1 MTYPTEMPET
11 KPQGAIFNP
20 GFLIFTSISL
30 FALAVLLAVVLQSTN
45 VFLFVL
51 CAAIL
56 PLVGTF
62 YPPIVLALFLISNL
76 LVPKLPLIPIKGYMV
91 PIRIEDVLL
100 SCALVSLLL
109 RRLFFKE
116 KSAPNLL
123 RGWMV
128 AFCVVS
134 CLSFLFGFFILG
146 SVPGAKIGFLFWL
159 RTPEYFAAIYLCLL
173 GVTNWKQY
181 RQMMVTLVV
190 TAALIGVYGI
200 LQELSL
206 VPIFNAMHQDSELVS
221 IQFFPGFGAE
231 RLFSTFAG
239 PYDLAGFYLMA
250 IPVFV
255 GLFVMATSHVAK
267 LLLASVLGLSLFC
280 FYLTYARNPL
290 AALIVVLAVCLW
302 LLGKRSWG
310 LILALLCVVPALLF
324 GGFAERLRSAV
335 DDPLAYYS
343 LGGRWVLGWANALAS
358 VARSPLLGTG
368 PASLSEDRMGVDGLY
383 FMLVGMW
390 GIVGLL
396 CFLALIGKAIHYQRD
411 CIRTSRNKMQRA
423 LSIGLFAGTF
433 GLLVNGLTIDT
444 FFSSKIALSYW
455 FLMGLLLAGRWL
467 ENPTHTEERKPLT
480 IRMAAPSKLQPTKQ
494 MAPAVGES

>member
-1 MTYPTEMPET
+1 MLDRTGPFEMKTQETTY
-11 KPQGAIFNP
+11 NS
-20 GFLIFTSISL
+20 GFITFASL
-30 FALAVLLAVVLQSTN
+30 SVLTLAVLLAVVLQSSG
-45 VFLFVL
+45 VFLVLLCVGFV
-51 CAAIL
+51 
-56 PLVGTF
+56 PLVGAF
-62 YPPIVLALFLISNL
+62 YPPIVLALFLFSNL

-91 PIRIEDVLL
+91 PIRIEDVFLV
-100 SCALVSLLL
+100 CALVSLLL

-128 AFCVVS
+128 AFCVAS

-173 GVTNWKQY
+173 GVTSWKQY

-190 TAALIGVYGI
+190 TVALIGAYGI

-206 VPIFNAMHQDSELVS
+206 VPIFNAMHQDNELVS

-239 PYDLAGFYLMA
+239 PYDLAGFYLVA

-255 GLFVMATSHVAK
+255 GLFVMATSRLSQ

-290 AALIVVLAVCLW
+290 AALVVVLAVCLW
-302 LLGKRSWG
+302 LLGKRRWG

-324 GGFAERLRSAV
+324 SGFAERLRSAV

-343 LGGRWVLGWANALAS
+343 FGGRWVLGWANALAS
-358 VARSPLLGTG
+358 VSRSPLFGTG
-368 PASLSEDRMGVDGLY
+368 PASLSEERMGVDGLY
-383 FMLVGMW
+383 FMLAGMW
-390 GIVGLL
+390 GIVGLV
-396 CFLALIGKAIHYQRD
+396 CFLALIGKGIHYQRD

-423 LSIGLFAGTF
+423 LSIGLFAGTL

-444 FFSSKIALSYW
+444 FFSSKVAFSYW

-467 ENPTHTEERKPLT
+467 ENPTHTEEREPSI
-480 IRMAAPSKLQPTKQ
+480 IRIAVPSKVQL
-494 MAPAVGES
+494 SSR